1 MLKNI
6 NAFHY
11 FSKNINAFAI
21 FMHFSILHYYTG
33 CYFVI
38 KLIMPFLNPLAI
50 VFSDVHEPE
59 NVRLE
64 DKILAN
70 SSLRK
75 YHEESVGICTDKL
88 LVEHLALTLIGNDLA
103 AAPKIL
109 LLKK

>member
-1 MLKNI
+1 M
-6 NAFHY
+6 
-11 FSKNINAFAI
+11 
-21 FMHFSILHYYTG
+21 G

>member
-1 MLKNI
+1 MLLLGFDTKKTIYQFRLDN
-6 NAFHY
+6 FR
-11 FSKNINAFAI
+11 FEFKED
-21 FMHFSILHYYTG
+21 
-33 CYFVI
+33 CYLFI

>member
-1 MLKNI
+1 
-6 NAFHY
+6 
-11 FSKNINAFAI
+11 
-21 FMHFSILHYYTG
+21 
-33 CYFVI
+33 
-38 KLIMPFLNPLAI
+38 MPFLNPLAI

-75 YHEESVGICTDKL
+75 YHEESVGICSTDKL